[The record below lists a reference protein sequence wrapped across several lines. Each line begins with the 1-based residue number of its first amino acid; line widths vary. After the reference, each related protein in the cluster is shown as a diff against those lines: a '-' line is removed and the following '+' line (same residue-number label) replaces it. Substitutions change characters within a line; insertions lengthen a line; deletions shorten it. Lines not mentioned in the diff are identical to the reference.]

1 MRILAVTA
9 EMFPFVKT
17 GGLADA
23 AGALPEALERQGAD
37 VRTLLPLYR
46 RLTPLVRG
54 QKPCLVAN
62 ILEQPVSLYSVVSD
76 GHKLLLL
83 EAASLFD
90 RDGHPYGV
98 KGKPFADNDLRFAVL
113 SKVAAEIA
121 LGAIDGWKPDVVHVH
136 DWHTALTCVYL
147 ADSTPAVA
155 SVLTLHNLAFQGQYP
170 LERAG
175 MLGLPPH
182 LCTVDCLEYYGDMS
196 FLKGG
201 LTTASAV
208 TTVSPTYAR
217 EILTPEMGM
226 GMHGVLAR
234 RRDDLRGIVN
244 GVDQDVWNPA
254 TDSYILANFT
264 AATATR
270 RSLNKYA
277 LLRALGLA
285 PTQGPVFGVVSR
297 LTWQKGIDLLPQ
309 VVSLIIAQK
318 GRLIIHGEGDT
329 ALEDSLRALAQRYPE
344 LVCVHIGYDERLA
357 HMIQAGSDFIIQ
369 PSRFEP
375 CGLTQLYALRYGA
388 LPIVSRT
395 GGLAETII
403 DANDAAIEAGV
414 ATGFQFEPGNEDDL
428 RAALDRA
435 INAYND
441 RELFRRLQTQAM
453 QANFSWDKSA
463 AQYMALFESLVR
475 DSKRGTDV
483 VADIRPETFAKRRAD
498 RRQATAGSSTGL
510 ATDNGRL
517 W

>member
-23 AGALPEALERQGAD
+23 AGALPEALARQGAD

-46 RLTPLVRG
+46 RLTPLIRG
-54 QKPCLVAN
+54 KEPCLSATV
-62 ILEQPVSLYSVVSD
+62 LEQPVSVYPVISD
-76 GHKLLLL
+76 GQQLLLL
-83 EAASLFD
+83 EASDLFD
-90 RDGHPYGV
+90 RDGHPYGI
-98 KGKPFADNDLRFAVL
+98 KGEPFSDNDLRFAVL
-113 SKVAAEIA
+113 SKVAAKIA
-121 LGAIDGWKPDVVHVH
+121 VGAIDGWKPDLVHAH
-136 DWHTALTCVYL
+136 DWHAALSCVYL
-147 ADSTPAVA
+147 AEATPQVP
-155 SVLTLHNLAFQGQYP
+155 SVLTLHNLSFQGQYP

-175 MLGLPPH
+175 VLGLPPH

-226 GMHGVLAR
+226 GMQGVLAKR
-234 RRDDLRGIVN
+234 RENLRGIVN

-254 TDSYILANFT
+254 TDPYILANFT

-277 LLRALGLA
+277 LLQALGLA

-297 LTWQKGIDLLPQ
+297 LTWQKGIDLLPH
-309 VVSLIIAQK
+309 VVPLIIERK

-329 ALEDSLRALAQRYPE
+329 TLEDSLQALAKRYPE
-344 LVCVHIGYDERLA
+344 LVCAHIGYDERLA

-414 ATGFQFEPGNEDDL
+414 ATGFQFEPANTDDL
-428 RAALDRA
+428 CAALDRA

-441 RELFRRLQTQAM
+441 RELFRRLQGQAM

-463 AQYMALFESLVR
+463 AQYMALFESLVGN
-475 DSKRGTDV
+475 SKRKKNA
-483 VADIRPETFAKRRAD
+483 VADFRPETFAKIRAD
-498 RRQATAGSSTGL
+498 RRQAGTPGSPTG
-510 ATDNGRL
+510 
-517 W
+517 

>member
-23 AGALPEALERQGAD
+23 AGALPEALTKLGAE

-46 RLTPLVRG
+46 RLTPLVHG

-62 ILEQPVSLYSVVSD
+62 VLGQAVSVFSVVSH
-76 GHKLLLL
+76 GQQLLLL
-83 EAASLFD
+83 EAGGLFD
-90 RDGHPYGV
+90 RDGHPYGQ
-98 KGKPFADNDLRFAVL
+98 KGEAFADNDLRFAVL
-113 SKVAAEIA
+113 SRVAANIA
-121 LGAIDGWKPDVVHVH
+121 LGAIGDWKPDIVHAH
-136 DWHTALTCVYL
+136 DWHAALTCVYL
-147 ADSTPAVA
+147 ADATPTVPTI
-155 SVLTLHNLAFQGQYP
+155 LTLHNLSFQGQYP
-170 LERAG
+170 LDRAAA
-175 MLGLPPH
+175 LELPPH
-182 LCTVDCLEYYGDMS
+182 LCTVDCLEYYGDIS

-226 GMHGVLAR
+226 GMQGVLAGR
-234 RRDDLRGIVN
+234 RENLRGIVN
-244 GVDQDVWNPA
+244 GVAQDVWDPA
-254 TDSYILANFT
+254 TDPYILANFT
-264 AATATR
+264 AATASR

-277 LLRALGLA
+277 LLQALGLA

-309 VVSLIIAQK
+309 IVPLIIARK
-318 GRLIIHGEGDT
+318 GRLIVHGEGDS
-329 ALEDSLRALAQRYPE
+329 ALEDSLLSLAKRYPE
-344 LVCVHIGYDERLA
+344 LVCAHIGYDERLA

-414 ATGFQFEPGNEDDL
+414 ATGFQFEPANSDDL
-428 RAALDRA
+428 EAAIERAV
-435 INAYND
+435 NAYND
-441 RELFRRLQTQAM
+441 RDLFKRLQAQAM
-453 QANFSWDKSA
+453 SANFSWDKSA
-463 AQYMALFESLVR
+463 GQYMALFESLVG
-475 DSKRGTDV
+475 DDTQEPESLNNISFEAFSKM
-483 VADIRPETFAKRRAD
+483 RAD
-498 RRQATAGSSTGL
+498 RRPVGTVASSL
-510 ATDNGRL
+510 S
-517 W
+517 

>member
-23 AGALPEALERQGAD
+23 AGALPEALARHGAE

-54 QKPCLVAN
+54 KKPCLVAN
-62 ILEQPVSLYSVVSD
+62 ILKQAVSVYSLDAD

-83 EAASLFD
+83 EAADLFD
-90 RDGHPYGV
+90 REGPPYGMN
-98 KGKPFADNDLRFAVL
+98 GKPFADNDLRFAVL
-113 SKVAAEIA
+113 SKAAAEIA
-121 LGAIDGWKPDVVHVH
+121 LGAIDDWKPDLVHAH
-136 DWHTALTCVYL
+136 DWHAALTCVYI
-147 ADSTPAVA
+147 AESAATVP

-175 MLGLPPH
+175 MLELPEH
-182 LCTVDCLEYYGDMS
+182 LCTVDCLEYYGDLS

-208 TTVSPTYAR
+208 TTVSPTYVR

-226 GMHGVLAR
+226 GMHGVLATR
-234 RRDDLRGIVN
+234 REDLRGIVN
-244 GVDQDVWNPA
+244 GVDQEVWDPA
-254 TDSYILANFT
+254 TDPYILTNFT

-277 LLRALGLA
+277 LLQALGLA

-309 VVSLIIAQK
+309 VVPLIIARK
-318 GRLIIHGEGDT
+318 GRLVIHGEGDT
-329 ALEDSLRALAQRYPE
+329 ALEDSLRALAKRYPE
-344 LVCVHIGYDERLA
+344 LVCAHIGYDERLA

-414 ATGFQFEPGNEDDL
+414 ATGFQFEPANEDDL

-435 INAYND
+435 ISAYSD
-441 RELFRRLQTQAM
+441 RELFRRLQAQAM
-453 QANFSWDKSA
+453 RANFSWDKSA
-463 AQYMALFESLVR
+463 AQYMALFESLVGDNR
-475 DSKRGTDV
+475 PKTGA
-483 VADIRPETFAKRRAD
+483 VADIRPETFAKIRAD
-498 RRQATAGSSTGL
+498 RRQAGTLGSPTGQ
-510 ATDNGRL
+510 ATGNRRL
-517 W
+517 

>member
-9 EMFPFVKT
+9 ELFPFVKT

-23 AGALPEALERQGAD
+23 AGALPEALAKLGAD

-46 RLTPLVRG
+46 KLIPLVRG
-54 QKPCLVAN
+54 QTPCLKTD
-62 ILEQPVSLYSVVSD
+62 ILGWPVSVYAVAAK
-76 GHKLLLL
+76 GHRLLLL
-83 EAASLFD
+83 EAADLFD
-90 RDGHPYGV
+90 RDGHPYGM
-98 KGKPFADNDLRFAVL
+98 KGEPFGDNDLRFAVL

-121 LGAIDGWKPDVVHVH
+121 LGAMADWKPDLVHVH
-136 DWHTALTCVYL
+136 DWHAALTCVYL
-147 ADSTPAVA
+147 SEAAPKVPT
-155 SVLTLHNLAFQGQYP
+155 VLTLHNLAFQGQYAMD
-170 LERAG
+170 RAG

-182 LCTVDCLEYYGDMS
+182 LCTVDCLEYYGDIS

-217 EILTPEMGM
+217 EILTPDMGM
-226 GMHGVLAR
+226 GMHGVLAV

-244 GVDQDVWNPA
+244 GVDQDVWDPA
-254 TDSYILANFT
+254 TDPYIIANFT

-277 LLRALGLA
+277 LLQALGLA

-309 VVSLIIAQK
+309 VVPLIIARK

-329 ALEDSLRALAQRYPE
+329 ALEENLRALAKRYPE
-344 LVCVHIGYDERLA
+344 LVCAHIGYDERLA

-414 ATGFQFEPGNEDDL
+414 ATGFQFEPANEEDL

-435 INAYND
+435 IDAYND
-441 RELFRRLQTQAM
+441 RQLFRRLQAQAM

-463 AQYMALFESLVR
+463 AQYMSLFESLVGP
-475 DSKRGTDV
+475 DASAGDTFPH
-483 VADIRPETFAKRRAD
+483 ITSETFAKIRAD
-498 RRQATAGSSTGL
+498 RRLAGTAGSSTG
-510 ATDNGRL
+510 
-517 W
+517 